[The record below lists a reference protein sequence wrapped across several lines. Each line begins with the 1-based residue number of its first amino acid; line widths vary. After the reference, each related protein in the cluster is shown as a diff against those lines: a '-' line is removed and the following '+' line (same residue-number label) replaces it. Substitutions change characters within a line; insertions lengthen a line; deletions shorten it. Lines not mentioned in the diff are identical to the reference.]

1 VTVYGYGSG
10 AGTPHDPHVDVGA
23 YVLGVLDDADMA
35 RFEQHLAI
43 CHQCGQQL
51 DELSGLVPVL
61 AELAPAGAGA
71 PVPPSGDKM
80 LGRLVG
86 KVADDRK
93 TRARRRMFALAASV
107 ALIVAGPTIAVVAS
121 GGSEGGAGARVFAEQ
136 FKGSDNSTGVK
147 ATVGVNEKKWG
158 SEIGLTLAG
167 VQGPLTC
174 RLVAVGKDGSQQTV
188 GTWSVPTAGYGT
200 SDQPNPLTLDG
211 SAGMQPDDISRFDV
225 VTSQGQRLVSVT
237 T

>member
-1 VTVYGYGSG
+1 MTVYGYGSG

-35 RFEQHLAI
+35 RFEEHLAI

-71 PVPPSGDKM
+71 PLPSSDDAV
-80 LGRLVG
+80 LGKLLG
-86 KVADDRK
+86 KVSDERR

-107 ALIVAGPTIAVVAS
+107 ALIIGGPTVAVLAS
-121 GGSEGGAGARVFAEQ
+121 GGSDTPATHAYAQE
-136 FKGSDNSTGVK
+136 FKSSDSSTGVK

-158 SEIGLTLAG
+158 SEVGLNLSG

-174 RLVAVGKDGSQQTV
+174 RLVAIGKDGSQQTV
-188 GTWSVPTAGYGT
+188 STWSVPTAGYGT
-200 SDQPNPLTLDG
+200 SAQPQPLTLDG
-211 SAGMQPDDISRFDV
+211 SAGMQPDDIARFDV
-225 VTSQGQRLVSVT
+225 ITAQGQRLVSVNV
-237 T
+237 

>member
-1 VTVYGYGSG
+1 MTVHGYDSG

-71 PVPPSGDKM
+71 PVRADGDKM

-86 KVADDRK
+86 RVADDRRA
-93 TRARRRMFALAASV
+93 RARRRTFALAASA
-107 ALIVAGPTIAVVAS
+107 ALIVAGPTAAVLATS
-121 GGSEGGAGARVFAEQ
+121 GSDGPRARAYAER
-136 FKGSDNSTGVK
+136 FIGTDNSTGVK
-147 ATVGVNEKKWG
+147 ATVGVNKKKWG
-158 SEIGLTLAG
+158 SEVGLTLAG
-167 VQGPLTC
+167 VKGPLTC
-174 RLVAVGKDGSQQTV
+174 RLVVVGKDGSQQTV
-188 GTWSVPTAGYGT
+188 GSWSVPPAGYGI
-200 SDQPNPLTLDG
+200 SGQPNPLTLDG
-211 SAGMQPDDISRFDV
+211 SAGMRPDDISRFDV
-225 VTSQGQRLVSVT
+225 VTSQGQRLVSVST
-237 T
+237 

>member
-1 VTVYGYGSG
+1 MTVYGYGSG

-35 RFEQHLAI
+35 RFEEHLAI

-71 PVPPSGDKM
+71 PVLPSGDAG
-80 LGRLVG
+80 LGKLLG
-86 KVADDRK
+86 KVSDERK

-107 ALIVAGPTIAVVAS
+107 ALIIGGPTVAVVAS
-121 GGSEGGAGARVFAEQ
+121 GG
-136 FKGSDNSTGVK
+136 GSDSGATHTYAQEFKSSDTSTGVK
-147 ATVGVNEKKWG
+147 ATVGVNDKKWG
-158 SEIGLTLAG
+158 TDIGLTLSG

-174 RLVAVGKDGSQQTV
+174 RLVAIGKDGAQQTV
-188 GTWSVPTAGYGT
+188 STWSVPTAGYGT
-200 SDQPNPLTLDG
+200 SAQPQPLSLGG
-211 SAGMQPDDISRFDV
+211 SAGMHPDDIARFDV
-225 VTSQGQRLVSVT
+225 ITSQGQRLVSVNV
-237 T
+237 